1 MTDDVELLRRYAEES
16 SEEAFAELVRR
27 HVNFVYAA
35 ALRQARHAH
44 RAEDVVQLVFTDL
57 ARKARA
63 LCQRREIVGWL
74 YLSTHHAA
82 AGIVRHEVRRE
93 AREQEAQVRQELA
106 TEPAGD
112 PAWERIAPVLDAA
125 LHELGEADRDA
136 ILLRFFKDRPFA
148 DVGEAL
154 GVTEDAAKKR
164 VQRALDKLRPILA
177 RRGVTSTAAGLAFV
191 LTHQTA
197 VAAPAELAA
206 SVTTV
211 ALQSAAAG
219 AAGAGLLAGWWQL
232 LAAGKGA
239 VVAALVV
246 LAGFAI
252 FRGVNGPAEPV
263 LTKVPPAGT
272 MVQATRASP
281 TAAPSAT
288 AVNTPTYTAS
298 AAPAPTLAEILAE
311 PDELRAV
318 SLYARHLLQLPAG
331 DFEAVF
337 ARILTV
343 VKPEQKLSFLNLLLQ
358 RWGQVDPRSAMEHL
372 TTLQGQPIGGGVIT
386 AAQMMQ
392 YKNAVMDGWATM
404 QPVEALNWVVQNP
417 GDFAWAADLAI
428 KALVPSLATNVTTQD
443 GQIGFYQ
450 RLRITEMIGAL
461 AANGQYPEAAA
472 MLVRAPLDPTN
483 PLEIETTKSLMAA
496 WVSADGAAAAAWLPV
511 DFSAGPLRKAAYTG
525 FVQSVADAAPDVA
538 TRFVQ
543 SLNERDDIEAAGSG
557 VIASFRSRADAAG
570 GYEWL
575 RDNMGD
581 NSNGAYDNAVYE
593 LFGFVRNK
601 GYGTGVEGEAA
612 RSVIAGVRDGTT
624 RKRAA
629 GTYARYGAGSP
640 EEAIRTVLQFYS
652 EEERWTGVSVP
663 ASTMRPGMNGLMML
677 AEPLPTIV
685 SQWAKKDRAAT
696 VASVNGLTSLPEPDQ
711 ARLRTAIDAK

>member
-1 MTDDVELLRRYAEES
+1 M
-16 SEEAFAELVRR
+16 
-27 HVNFVYAA
+27 
-35 ALRQARHAH
+35 
-44 RAEDVVQLVFTDL
+44 
-57 ARKARA
+57 
-63 LCQRREIVGWL
+63 
-74 YLSTHHAA
+74 
-82 AGIVRHEVRRE
+82 
-93 AREQEAQVRQELA
+93 
-106 TEPAGD
+106 
-112 PAWERIAPVLDAA
+112 
-125 LHELGEADRDA
+125 
-136 ILLRFFKDRPFA
+136 
-148 DVGEAL
+148 
-154 GVTEDAAKKR
+154 TEDAAKKR

-386 AAQMMQ
+386 AH
-392 YKNAVMDGWATM
+392 
-404 QPVEALNWVVQNP
+404 
-417 GDFAWAADLAI
+417 
-428 KALVPSLATNVTTQD
+428 
-443 GQIGFYQ
+443 
-450 RLRITEMIGAL
+450 R
-461 AANGQYPEAAA
+461 
-472 MLVRAPLDPTN
+472 
-483 PLEIETTKSLMAA
+483 
-496 WVSADGAAAAAWLPV
+496 
-511 DFSAGPLRKAAYTG
+511 
-525 FVQSVADAAPDVA
+525 
-538 TRFVQ
+538 
-543 SLNERDDIEAAGSG
+543 
-557 VIASFRSRADAAG
+557 
-570 GYEWL
+570 
-575 RDNMGD
+575 
-581 NSNGAYDNAVYE
+581 
-593 LFGFVRNK
+593 
-601 GYGTGVEGEAA
+601 
-612 RSVIAGVRDGTT
+612 
-624 RKRAA
+624 
-629 GTYARYGAGSP
+629 
-640 EEAIRTVLQFYS
+640 
-652 EEERWTGVSVP
+652 
-663 ASTMRPGMNGLMML
+663 
-677 AEPLPTIV
+677 
-685 SQWAKKDRAAT
+685 
-696 VASVNGLTSLPEPDQ
+696 
-711 ARLRTAIDAK
+711 